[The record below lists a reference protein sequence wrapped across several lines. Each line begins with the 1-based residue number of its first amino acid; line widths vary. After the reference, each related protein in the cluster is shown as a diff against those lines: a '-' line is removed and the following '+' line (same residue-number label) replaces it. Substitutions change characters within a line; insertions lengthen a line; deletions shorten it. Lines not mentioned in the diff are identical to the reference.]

1 VSVKGSAPSFVPDAR
16 TSIHSPQQSSELGHD
31 LVAAVLDVL
40 PIGVYVASAQGAA
53 LYRNRTATTL
63 LGRRF
68 KPGTPITSLSERHA
82 IHRADSDELYP
93 SELLPIVRATHG
105 ETCVAH
111 DLEIRAHTPPTRVT
125 MWATPLFDRSGQLV
139 LVASTLTE
147 NTPSTGGQLTGAPS
161 STDSFAPS
169 SHARLT
175 RNFEI
180 IGQLAAGV
188 AHEINT
194 PMQYIGDNT
203 AFLGTT
209 IRRLLELANSF
220 ELLLAA
226 CRSGM
231 PVSEQMVADAEGQL
245 RRQRLPFLREQA
257 PTAIEQTTAGIDQ
270 VRAIV
275 QALKEFS
282 HPGEDRP
289 MEVDVNH
296 LVEMATTVTRN
307 TWRYIANLNLELGS
321 PLRPVR
327 VYPQELGQVFI
338 NLIVNAAHAIEE
350 RRTTEGGS
358 ELGTISIVTR
368 STSEHVEISVTDDG
382 GGIPD
387 AIRNQIMA
395 PFFTTKPV
403 GKGTGQGLPFARRVI
418 VDRHA
423 GSLSFE
429 SQVGA
434 GTTFLIVLPGADD
447 ER

>member
-16 TSIHSPQQSSELGHD
+16 TSVHSPQPSSELGHE
-31 LVAAVLDVL
+31 LAASVLDML
-40 PIGVYVASAQGAA
+40 PIGVYVATAQGEA
-53 LYRNRTATTL
+53 LYRNRAAAAL

-68 KPGTPITSLSERHA
+68 KAGTPLTSLSKRHA
-82 IHRADSDELYP
+82 IHRADTDELYP
-93 SELLPIVRATHG
+93 SELLPIMRATHG

-125 MWATPLFDRSGQLV
+125 MWAAPLFDRSGRLA

-147 NTPSTGGQLTGAPS
+147 NAAGMGGQLAGAPS
-161 STDSFAPS
+161 SSDSFAPT

-203 AFLGTT
+203 AFLATT
-209 IRRLLELANSF
+209 IRRLLELADSF
-220 ELLLAA
+220 EQLLAA
-226 CRSGM
+226 CRSGL
-231 PVSEQMVADAEGQL
+231 PVNEQMVTDAERQL
-245 RRQRLPFLREQA
+245 QRQRLPFLREQA
-257 PTAIEQTTAGIDQ
+257 PIAIEQTTSGIDQ

-282 HPGEDRP
+282 HPGEERP
-289 MEVDVNH
+289 VDVDVNH

-307 TWRYIANLNLELGS
+307 TWRYIAHLNLELA
-321 PLRPVR
+321 PAPRAVR
-327 VYPQELGQVFI
+327 GYPQELGQVLI

-350 RRTTEGGS
+350 RRTSEGGD
-358 ELGTISIVTR
+358 ELGKISIVTR
-368 STSEHVEISVTDDG
+368 STAEHVEISVADDG
-382 GGIPD
+382 GGIPE
-387 AIRNQIMA
+387 AIRDQIMA

-423 GSLSFE
+423 GSLFFE
-429 SQVGA
+429 SQVGV
-434 GTTFLIVLPGADD
+434 GTTFFIVLPGADD
-447 ER
+447 AR

>member
-16 TSIHSPQQSSELGHD
+16 TSINSPQQSSEFGHE
-31 LVAAVLDVL
+31 LMATVLDVL
-40 PIGVYVASAQGAA
+40 PIGVYVASAQGAG
-53 LYRNRTATTL
+53 LYRNRTAATL
-63 LGRRF
+63 LGHRF
-68 KPGTPITSLSERHA
+68 KPGAPITSLSERHA
-82 IHRADSDELYP
+82 IHRADTEELYP
-93 SELLPIVRATHG
+93 SDLLPIVRAAHG

-111 DLEIRAHTPPTRVT
+111 DLEIRAHTPAARVT
-125 MWATPLFDRSGQLV
+125 MWAAPLFDQSGQLV
-139 LVASTLTE
+139 LVASTLVE
-147 NTPSTGGQLTGAPS
+147 NAPS
-161 STDSFAPS
+161 MGGPLAGASSSPDSFAPS

-209 IRRLLELANSF
+209 IRRLLDLANSF
-220 ELLLAA
+220 ELLLSA
-226 CRSGM
+226 CRSGV
-231 PVSEQMVADAEGQL
+231 PVSEQIVADGERQL

-257 PTAIEQTTAGIDQ
+257 PNAIEQTTAGIDQ

-282 HPGEDRP
+282 HPGEERP
-289 MEVDVNH
+289 VEVDVNH

-307 TWRYIANLNLELGS
+307 TWRYIAHLNLQLG
-321 PLRPVR
+321 PALRPVR
-327 VYPQELGQVFI
+327 GYPQELGQVLI

-350 RRTTEGGS
+350 RRATEGDS
-358 ELGTISIVTR
+358 ELGKISIMTR
-368 STSEHVEISVTDDG
+368 STDEHVEISVADDG
-382 GGIPD
+382 GGIPE
-387 AIRNQIMA
+387 AIRDQIMT

-434 GTTFLIVLPGADD
+434 GTTFFIILPGMN
-447 ER
+447 E